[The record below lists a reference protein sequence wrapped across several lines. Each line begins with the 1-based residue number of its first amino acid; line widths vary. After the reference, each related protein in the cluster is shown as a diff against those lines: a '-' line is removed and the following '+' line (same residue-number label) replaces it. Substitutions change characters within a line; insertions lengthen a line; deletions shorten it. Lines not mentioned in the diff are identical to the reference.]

1 MLLDYTQSSMS
12 TYTADCSGVASALY
26 ELGGMTVIHDASGCN
41 STYTTHDEPRW
52 NTMPSAVFISALTEM
67 DAVLGNDSRIIDD
80 IVDAARKLTPA
91 FVAIAGTPI
100 PMMTGVDLKGI
111 ARLVESRTRIP
122 SFAVQTNSMRAYSVG
137 CAQAW
142 IELSRRFVVP
152 NGARA
157 GSFGINLLGATPL
170 DFSTGGMLES
180 LRAAAARAGY
190 TINACWAMGDKLES
204 LANTA
209 AARVNVVVSSS
220 GLPLAQCFE
229 RCFGTPYVCG
239 LPVGGL
245 APRWHAAVEWAAKNR
260 CSVPAADFLGAD
272 AGGTRT
278 AVLGEPLAACTA
290 AAVNLEQPGS
300 CRALSPL
307 PSLGIEAPILSSN
320 LSEDLLRA
328 MLGGT
333 EVLAAD
339 PLFDIIAE
347 EARVGRTI
355 AFPLGPHVQERDRE
369 HSRARPVRRTRRQSA
384 GHCKMTFNL
393 KQCAL
398 VCGALALAAT
408 SAAARTVVDDNGTS
422 VEIPDHV
429 NRVVVTNILPLASA
443 VTVFL
448 NDGKT
453 VVGMHPASYSAAKS
467 GLLGKLYPDVLKA
480 DTSFMQGASLNVE
493 ALMALRPD
501 LVLVNAPD
509 KRTLDAV
516 RNAGIPAFG
525 ISPSKWH
532 YDIIETHAQWMKS
545 LSEIWPEH
553 KGKGDLIDSR
563 SKAIAKMVADR
574 TKDLRPEERSK
585 VLFLFRYDARQ
596 IVTSGRNF
604 FGQYWCDAVG
614 ARNVAESVTADN
626 ANAIVSMEQIYAWNP
641 DVVFITNFTAA
652 TPADLF
658 DNKMAGH
665 DWSDVKAVKDKRV
678 YKLPLGIY
686 RSYTPS
692 ADTPLT
698 LLWIAK
704 QVYPSRF
711 ADIDLTK
718 EVKAWYKDV
727 FGVTLT
733 DADVDMMFN
742 PGEGASTGATVATR
756 SNG

>member
-1 MLLDYTQSSMS
+1 
-12 TYTADCSGVASALY
+12 
-26 ELGGMTVIHDASGCN
+26 
-41 STYTTHDEPRW
+41 
-52 NTMPSAVFISALTEM
+52 
-67 DAVLGNDSRIIDD
+67 
-80 IVDAARKLTPA
+80 
-91 FVAIAGTPI
+91 
-100 PMMTGVDLKGI
+100 
-111 ARLVESRTRIP
+111 
-122 SFAVQTNSMRAYSVG
+122 
-137 CAQAW
+137 
-142 IELSRRFVVP
+142 
-152 NGARA
+152 
-157 GSFGINLLGATPL
+157 
-170 DFSTGGMLES
+170 
-180 LRAAAARAGY
+180 
-190 TINACWAMGDKLES
+190 
-204 LANTA
+204 
-209 AARVNVVVSSS
+209 
-220 GLPLAQCFE
+220 
-229 RCFGTPYVCG
+229 
-239 LPVGGL
+239 
-245 APRWHAAVEWAAKNR
+245 
-260 CSVPAADFLGAD
+260 
-272 AGGTRT
+272 
-278 AVLGEPLAACTA
+278 
-290 AAVNLEQPGS
+290 
-300 CRALSPL
+300 
-307 PSLGIEAPILSSN
+307 
-320 LSEDLLRA
+320 
-328 MLGGT
+328 
-333 EVLAAD
+333 
-339 PLFDIIAE
+339 
-347 EARVGRTI
+347 
-355 AFPLGPHVQERDRE
+355 
-369 HSRARPVRRTRRQSA
+369 
-384 GHCKMTFNL
+384 MTFN
-393 KQCAL
+393 
-398 VCGALALAAT
+398 LALAAT

-532 YDIIETHAQWMKS
+532 Y
-545 LSEIWPEH
+545 SEIWPEH

-698 LLWIAK
+698 LLWMAK

>member
-1 MLLDYTQSSMS
+1 
-12 TYTADCSGVASALY
+12 
-26 ELGGMTVIHDASGCN
+26 
-41 STYTTHDEPRW
+41 
-52 NTMPSAVFISALTEM
+52 
-67 DAVLGNDSRIIDD
+67 
-80 IVDAARKLTPA
+80 
-91 FVAIAGTPI
+91 
-100 PMMTGVDLKGI
+100 
-111 ARLVESRTRIP
+111 
-122 SFAVQTNSMRAYSVG
+122 
-137 CAQAW
+137 
-142 IELSRRFVVP
+142 
-152 NGARA
+152 
-157 GSFGINLLGATPL
+157 
-170 DFSTGGMLES
+170 
-180 LRAAAARAGY
+180 
-190 TINACWAMGDKLES
+190 
-204 LANTA
+204 
-209 AARVNVVVSSS
+209 
-220 GLPLAQCFE
+220 
-229 RCFGTPYVCG
+229 
-239 LPVGGL
+239 
-245 APRWHAAVEWAAKNR
+245 
-260 CSVPAADFLGAD
+260 
-272 AGGTRT
+272 
-278 AVLGEPLAACTA
+278 
-290 AAVNLEQPGS
+290 
-300 CRALSPL
+300 
-307 PSLGIEAPILSSN
+307 
-320 LSEDLLRA
+320 
-328 MLGGT
+328 
-333 EVLAAD
+333 
-339 PLFDIIAE
+339 
-347 EARVGRTI
+347 
-355 AFPLGPHVQERDRE
+355 
-369 HSRARPVRRTRRQSA
+369 
-384 GHCKMTFNL
+384 
-393 KQCAL
+393 
-398 VCGALALAAT
+398 
-408 SAAARTVVDDNGTS
+408 
-422 VEIPDHV
+422 
-429 NRVVVTNILPLASA
+429 
-443 VTVFL
+443 
-448 NDGKT
+448 
-453 VVGMHPASYSAAKS
+453 
-467 GLLGKLYPDVLKA
+467 
-480 DTSFMQGASLNVE
+480 
-493 ALMALRPD
+493 MALRPD

-509 KRTLDAV
+509 KRTRDAV

-698 LLWIAK
+698 LLWMAK

>member
-1 MLLDYTQSSMS
+1 
-12 TYTADCSGVASALY
+12 
-26 ELGGMTVIHDASGCN
+26 
-41 STYTTHDEPRW
+41 
-52 NTMPSAVFISALTEM
+52 
-67 DAVLGNDSRIIDD
+67 
-80 IVDAARKLTPA
+80 
-91 FVAIAGTPI
+91 
-100 PMMTGVDLKGI
+100 
-111 ARLVESRTRIP
+111 
-122 SFAVQTNSMRAYSVG
+122 
-137 CAQAW
+137 
-142 IELSRRFVVP
+142 
-152 NGARA
+152 
-157 GSFGINLLGATPL
+157 
-170 DFSTGGMLES
+170 
-180 LRAAAARAGY
+180 
-190 TINACWAMGDKLES
+190 
-204 LANTA
+204 
-209 AARVNVVVSSS
+209 
-220 GLPLAQCFE
+220 
-229 RCFGTPYVCG
+229 
-239 LPVGGL
+239 
-245 APRWHAAVEWAAKNR
+245 
-260 CSVPAADFLGAD
+260 
-272 AGGTRT
+272 
-278 AVLGEPLAACTA
+278 
-290 AAVNLEQPGS
+290 
-300 CRALSPL
+300 
-307 PSLGIEAPILSSN
+307 
-320 LSEDLLRA
+320 
-328 MLGGT
+328 
-333 EVLAAD
+333 
-339 PLFDIIAE
+339 
-347 EARVGRTI
+347 
-355 AFPLGPHVQERDRE
+355 
-369 HSRARPVRRTRRQSA
+369 
-384 GHCKMTFNL
+384 MTFNL

-698 LLWIAK
+698 LLWMAK

-718 EVKAWYKDV
+718 EVKAWYKEV